1 MFLSG
6 NYRLITVPLKF
17 YGLNTNVFARNE
29 ASRANLLV
37 LRTPNSIQAATI
49 NREFQDINTLL
60 SLLFITKFSSAG
72 QFNSQLIYFKS
83 FEMKAVKA
91 NCKWKIRKIKHT
103 KAHLIQFQ
111 LFIFYKPTCTE
122 QFSSSTDPGLFR
134 VRAVWADSVSPRNRK
149 KKWWYSLM
157 VIKVMDS
164 LIKFKWTP

>member
-83 FEMKAVKA
+83 FEIKAKR
-91 NCKWKIRKIKHT
+91 KIRKIKHT
-103 KAHLIQFQ
+103 KTHLIQFQ

-122 QFSSSTDPGLFR
+122 QFSPSTVITLVIVPILSKICCCCYCHRYIHVLFWKAKYG
-134 VRAVWADSVSPRNRK
+134 VMNFIISVS
-149 KKWWYSLM
+149 W
-157 VIKVMDS
+157 
-164 LIKFKWTP
+164 